1 MNLLT
6 KYLSRFFTEEKVR
19 GHMLEPSTPEIISC
33 NKFLVHFCDSDIAQI
48 EVSESEIN
56 TSGIELFV
64 DLSGIP
70 FERIRNRFRV
80 LSNLDPI
87 KNTKEEIGRLKLSYN
102 RSGKMTDVDLFTT
115 FPIDTSKLTIR
126 K

>member
-6 KYLSRFFTEEKVR
+6 KFFSLLFADQKISGR
-19 GHMLEPSTPEIISC
+19 MLEPSSPEIISC

-48 EVSESEIN
+48 EISESEIN
-56 TSGIELFV
+56 TSGIELFR
-64 DLSGIP
+64 DLSDIP
-70 FERIRNRFRV
+70 SERIRNRFRI

-87 KNTKEEIGRLKLSYN
+87 KNTEEEIGRLKLSYS
-102 RSGKMTDVDLFTT
+102 RKGKMTDMDLFTT
-115 FPIDTSKLTIR
+115 FPIDTSRFTIR